1 MLSGI
6 DRFLGTA
13 MGSPV
18 ARRGGEPPDGGG
30 ARGAKAGSSPRPKT
44 LATWK
49 KATAVEGM
57 VVLAVL
63 AFLMLAGPSSEA
75 GPASS
80 EPDVVAAVAAGA
92 DADGAVVLASGARVH
107 LLGVEMPTADD
118 PPAVRA
124 AATRGLDRLMQG
136 RHVEIE
142 FDPVLPS
149 RAQRAQRVR
158 VAYVWVLG
166 ADGTRKGM
174 ANAMMLSNGLAR
186 PVTAMGY
193 AHRARFVEAATLAQS
208 RRTGVWQAT
217 QAGTRPY

>member
-1 MLSGI
+1 MLYGI

-13 MGSPV
+13 MGSPA
-18 ARRGGEPPDGGG
+18 ARGRGESPGGES
-30 ARGAKAGSSPRPKT
+30 RAKRASASNPVPKT
-44 LATWK
+44 LSTWK

-63 AFLMLAGPSSEA
+63 AFLVIAGPSSEA
-75 GPASS
+75 GPSASA
-80 EPDVVAAVAAGA
+80 PDVVAAVAAGA
-92 DADGAVVLASGARVH
+92 DADGAVVLTSGARVH
-107 LLGVEMPTADD
+107 LLGVELPRPED

-124 AATRGLDRLMQG
+124 AAARGLDRLMQG
-136 RHVEIE
+136 RPVEIE

-149 RAQRAQRVR
+149 QAQRAQRVR

-193 AHRARFVEAATLAQS
+193 QHRDRFVEAATLAQS
-208 RRTGVWQAT
+208 RRVGVWQAA
-217 QAGTRPY
+217 QAAGGLY